1 MGEGEKLKTADIR
14 SRLLIDV
21 VEFGLLGASDVKA
34 GIGEEGV
41 DGVFASLVIKTA
53 GVPISNGEIMT
64 DHNEV

>member
-1 MGEGEKLKTADIR
+1 MGEGAKLKTANII

-21 VEFGLLGASDVKA
+21 VEFGLLDASDVTA

-41 DGVFASLVIKTA
+41 DGVFASLVVKTA
-53 GVPISNGEIMT
+53 GVPISNEEIRT

>member
-1 MGEGEKLKTADIR
+1 MGEGAKLKPADIR

-21 VEFGLLGASDVKA
+21 VELGLLDASDVTS

-53 GVPISNGEIMT
+53 GVPISNGEIRT